1 MFNKFL
7 NDFHGSYASDAYNY
21 LGSFYYDDYTIFR
34 VYAPNADSV
43 SVVGDFN
50 NWDSSK
56 NIMTKIDYR
65 GVWEIKISNI
75 EIYDN
80 YKYSIWKDGRNFL
93 KQDPYSYHNQTD
105 GHSSSKVYKLG
116 NYQWND
122 SLWITERN
130 GKNIYQSPLNIYELH
145 IGSWIRKKK
154 NVVYNYRDI
163 ADKLIKYVKKMGY
176 NYIEIL
182 PVMEYPFLGS
192 WGYQVTG
199 YFSVTS
205 RYGTPDDF
213 MYLIDLAHQNGIGV
227 ILDWVPAHFCKDDF
241 GLYEFDGRCL
251 YEDPAPTRKEH
262 ETWGT
267 RIFNFAKPE
276 VKSFLISSACFFFDK
291 YHIDGIRCDAV
302 ASMLYLNY
310 ERPIWEPNY
319 YGGNENLEAI
329 GFLKDLNQTVFR
341 KFGNI
346 LMIAEEST
354 TFPKITD
361 PVYEGGLGFNY
372 KWNMGWMND
381 TLDYIEIDPIYRQ
394 YHHHK
399 MTFAMSYAFTE
410 NFVLPISHDEVVH
423 GKKSLLDKMPG
434 SYDDKFNNLRTYL
447 GYMMTHPGK
456 KLLFMGCE
464 FGQFIE
470 WDEKKELDWF
480 LLKYPRH
487 KEMQRFTRDLNKYY
501 LKHSQLYEFE
511 RNWEGFEWIYANS
524 DTSNSYVYLR
534 KGTKKKH
541 LIVLLNFS
549 GENYYKYKVYHNQ
562 IKGSYKI
569 AINSNAI
576 KYGGTGFGELSDNGT
591 KIIKANDGSIE
602 VDLPRLSMIILE
614 KK

>member
-7 NDFHGSYASDAYNY
+7 YDFHNNYSSEAYNY
-21 LGSFYYDDYTIFR
+21 LGSFYHNDYTIFR
-34 VYAPNADSV
+34 VFAPHADSI

-56 NIMTKIDYR
+56 NVMEKIDFQ
-65 GVWEIKISNI
+65 GVWELKIPSMKI
-75 EIYDN
+75 FDN
-80 YKYSIWKDGRNFL
+80 YKYCIFKDGRSFL

-105 GHSSSKVYKLG
+105 GQSASKVYQLG

-122 SLWITERN
+122 ALWLDSRN
-130 GKNIYQSPLNIYELH
+130 KKNLYKTPMNIYEVH

-176 NYIEIL
+176 NYIELL
-182 PVMEYPFLGS
+182 PVMEHPFLGS

-213 MYLIDLAHQNGIGV
+213 MYLIDLAHQNDIGV

-262 ETWGT
+262 SGWGT

-302 ASMLYLNY
+302 ASMLYLSY
-310 ERPIWEPNY
+310 DRTEWEPNY
-319 YGGNENLEAI
+319 YGGSENLEAI

-341 KFGNI
+341 RFGNI

-354 TFPKITD
+354 TFPKITE
-361 PVYEGGLGFNY
+361 PVHEGGLGFNY

-381 TLDYIEIDPIYRQ
+381 TLDYVENDPIYRQ

-434 SYDDKFNNLRTYL
+434 NYDDKFNNLRTYL

-464 FGQFIE
+464 FGHFIE
-470 WDEKKELDWF
+470 WDEEKQLDWF

-487 KEMQRFTRDLNKYY
+487 KEMQVFSRDLNKYY
-501 LKHSQLYEFE
+501 LKHPQLYEFE
-511 RNWEGFEWIYANS
+511 RSWDGFEWIYANS
-524 DTSNSYVYLR
+524 DSSNSYVYLR
-534 KGTKKKH
+534 KSSNKKH

-549 GENYYKYKVYHNQ
+549 GQDYYKYKIYHNQ
-562 IKGSYKI
+562 INGSYKI
-569 AINSNAI
+569 AICSNAI
-576 KYGGTGFGELSDNGT
+576 KYGGTGFGEFSDNGI
-591 KIIKANDGSIE
+591 KIIKADNGSIE

>member
-7 NDFHGSYASDAYNY
+7 YDFHNNYSSEAYNY
-21 LGSFYYDDYTIFR
+21 LGSFFDNDYTIFR

-50 NWDSSK
+50 NWDCQK
-56 NIMTKIDYR
+56 DIMKKIDFQ
-65 GVWEIKISNI
+65 GVWELKIPNMKI
-75 EIYDN
+75 FDN
-80 YKYSIWKDGRNFL
+80 YKYCIFKDGRSFL

-105 GHSSSKVYKLG
+105 GESSSKVYKLG
-116 NYQWND
+116 NYNWND
-122 SLWITERN
+122 SLWLNNRN
-130 GKNIYQSPLNIYELH
+130 KKNVYNSPMNIYEVH

-163 ADKLIKYVKKMGY
+163 ANKLIKYVKRMGY
-176 NYIEIL
+176 NYIELL
-182 PVMEYPFLGS
+182 PVMEHPFLGS

-213 MYLIDLAHQNGIGV
+213 MYLVDLAHQNDIGI

-251 YEDPAPTRKEH
+251 YEDPSPTRKEH
-262 ETWGT
+262 DTWGT

-302 ASMLYLNY
+302 ASMLYLSY
-310 ERPIWEPNY
+310 DRKIWEPNY
-319 YGGNENLEAI
+319 YGGSENLEAI
-329 GFLKDLNQTVFR
+329 GFLKDLNQTVFK

-381 TLDYIEIDPIYRQ
+381 TLDYVENDPIYRQ
-394 YHHHK
+394 FHHHK

-434 SYDDKFNNLRTYL
+434 SYDDKFNKVTYD
-447 GYMMTHPGK
+447 GITDTCKTTTKSMV
-456 KLLFMGCE
+456 
-464 FGQFIE
+464 
-470 WDEKKELDWF
+470 KEESLW
-480 LLKYPRH
+480 
-487 KEMQRFTRDLNKYY
+487 QNRF
-501 LKHSQLYEFE
+501 
-511 RNWEGFEWIYANS
+511 
-524 DTSNSYVYLR
+524 
-534 KGTKKKH
+534 
-541 LIVLLNFS
+541 
-549 GENYYKYKVYHNQ
+549 
-562 IKGSYKI
+562 
-569 AINSNAI
+569 
-576 KYGGTGFGELSDNGT
+576 
-591 KIIKANDGSIE
+591 
-602 VDLPRLSMIILE
+602 
-614 KK
+614 